1 MDSLS
6 NLNTFSVL
14 SIFATFFFQV
24 SKKMAHAFYCN
35 IIMDKT
41 KCAHRWF

>member
-6 NLNTFSVL
+6 NFNTFSVL
-14 SIFATFFFQV
+14 SIFMTFFCQV

-35 IIMDKT
+35 IIVHKT
-41 KCAHRWF
+41 EAHRGC